1 MKLYIKNMVCDRC
14 IHAVKNELEKAG
26 LHPIAVNLGE
36 AELPERPGTESML
49 LLEKALRNLGFE
61 LMDDRKSRLIEK
73 IKNIIIRLVHHSGD
87 LSLDANLST
96 LLAGE
101 LHYEYHYLSSLF
113 SDVEGIAIEKYF
125 IKQKIERA
133 KELLVYDELTVSQI
147 ANSLG
152 YSSVAHFSNQFK
164 QVTGLTPSHY
174 KNIRANR
181 KPLDKL

>member
-1 MKLYIKNMVCDRC
+1 MVCDRC
-14 IHAVKNELEKAG
+14 ILAVRIELEKAG
-26 LHPIAVNLGE
+26 LHPTSITLGE
-36 AELPERPGTESML
+36 AELSETPGTESIL
-49 LLEKALRNLGFE
+49 LLEDSLGKLGFE
-61 LMDDRKSRLIEK
+61 LMDDRKSRTIEK
-73 IKNIIIRLVHHSGD
+73 IKTIIIRLVHRSGP
-87 LSLDANLST
+87 LSLNANLSA

-113 SDVEGIAIEKYF
+113 SEVEGITIEKYF
-125 IKQKIERA
+125 IKQKIEKA

-174 KNIRANR
+174 KNIRENR